1 MPMPLAK
8 VTPHQSRLPRTN
20 CTCKTPPSGSAA
32 WSHHRNTPNLS
43 RNPEHDS
50 ETRPVLS
57 APFCV
62 VLHIYV
68 CRTILPNIH
77 FHTSR
82 KDENS
87 CGAVVARR
95 SYKIRQT
102 LMAFHLVM
110 RMPWVRTPPGIS
122 SNFCTNFCM
131 WRGGWVGGWLRGVEL
146 APLWRVFTK
155 EYFYLG

>member
-1 MPMPLAK
+1 MPLAK

-110 RMPWVRTPPGIS
+110 RMPWVRVSFTARMTS
-122 SNFCTNFCM
+122 RARTNHHRPHQDYIPF
-131 WRGGWVGGWLRGVEL
+131 LFAL
-146 APLWRVFTK
+146 FLS
-155 EYFYLG
+155 L